1 MGIIWMTPLHKM
13 ATYVPH
19 EIAARFG
26 LHAEAKK

>member
-1 MGIIWMTPLHKM
+1 MGILWMTPLEKM

-26 LHAEAKK
+26 LHAARK